1 MDARHLGVW
10 LALVAAAACGGPA
23 GEPTVVM
30 TASDAMALP
39 RPAPDHRL
47 AYGGDPLQF
56 GELRLPDGDGPY
68 PVVIVIHGGCWLAEY
83 DLGYISGLA
92 EALTEA
98 GVATWSI
105 EYRRVGDDG
114 GGWPGTFQDVA
125 DAADHLQEIATEFNL
140 DLDRVAAVGHSAGG
154 HLALWLAG
162 RKWLDREDPLRR
174 EAPLALNGVVALAGI
189 TDLAAYAA
197 PDGCGAAVEP
207 LLGGTRS
214 EVEDRFKRAS
224 PIEMVPLGII
234 QTLVIGEL
242 DPIVPET
249 QATSFVEAALQM
261 GDSVEVVEIA
271 RAGHFELVDPT
282 NESFRAFAKPSS
294 RQSRPVGPG
303 RVISRDRPRTSRRG
317 RDARRCGTRS
327 EFPTTAALRPG
338 GAVR

>member
-1 MDARHLGVW
+1 MDARHLG
-10 LALVAAAACGGPA
+10 LLLLLVAAAACGGPVEELTA
-23 GEPTVVM
+23 VM
-30 TASDAMALP
+30 TAADALALP
-39 RPAPDHRL
+39 RPAPEHRL
-47 AYGGDPLQF
+47 AYGSDPLQF
-56 GELRLPDGDGPY
+56 GELRLPDGEGPY

-83 DLGYISGLA
+83 DLGYISALA
-92 EALTEA
+92 DALTDA

-125 DAADHLQEIATEFNL
+125 DAADYLLEIATEYDL

-162 RKWLDREDPLRR
+162 RKWLDEDDPLRGQV
-174 EAPLALNGVVALAGI
+174 PLPLNGVVALAGI

-207 LLGGTRS
+207 LLGGTPS

-224 PIEMVPLGII
+224 PIRMAPFGIT

-242 DPIVPET
+242 DPIVPKT
-249 QATSFVEAALQM
+249 QATSFAETALQM

-271 RAGHFELVDPT
+271 GAGHFELVDP
-282 NESFRAFAKPSS
+282 SHAAFQTVRYA
-294 RQSRPVGPG
+294 VLEAITPG
-303 RVISRDRPRTSRRG
+303 WT
-317 RDARRCGTRS
+317 
-327 EFPTTAALRPG
+327 E
-338 GAVR
+338 